1 MFNVHCKF
9 CCCQHKQ
16 IRLIILTFFV
26 NVFFKVV
33 MYFLEFGFRVSTW
46 FLINLSNLQ
55 TTLNFVVFFVNKIRQ
70 LTMLLKA
77 NNQGVIRALE
87 DEGKLISHE

>member
-1 MFNVHCKF
+1 
-9 CCCQHKQ
+9 
-16 IRLIILTFFV
+16 
-26 NVFFKVV
+26 